1 METREAI
8 ERAHEADAVA
18 LHDVQ
23 SEKLGVVV
31 VAVLA
36 ALLAISSV
44 FGRRAVKDL
53 LLYQERSTDAANIAE
68 SNEVKARINETTL
81 LTLRVLAT
89 DPDTAA
95 SAEGEVA
102 ALERDIT
109 ERFQPEREAAER
121 RQEDADG
128 RQEDAERSYESLELS
143 ETMLQ
148 VAIVFVTIAVAVH
161 GRRML
166 LAGGGL
172 GLIGLVLLLDGFLH
186 FLPY

>member
-1 METREAI
+1 LETREAI
-8 ERAHEADAVA
+8 ERAHEADAAVRHGA
-18 LHDVQ
+18 Q
-23 SEKLGVVV
+23 SGKLGVVT

-36 ALLAISSV
+36 ALLAIASV
-44 FGRRAVKDL
+44 FGRRSVKDL
-53 LLYQERSTDAANIAE
+53 LLFQDRSTDAANIAE
-68 SNEVKARINETTL
+68 SNDVKARINETTL

-89 DPDTAA
+89 DPDTRA

-109 ERFQPEREAAER
+109 ERFTPEREAAVQ
-121 RQEDADG
+121 RQEDADR
-128 RQEDAERSYESLELS
+128 RQEEAERGYESFELS
-143 ETMLQ
+143 ETVLQ
-148 VAIVFVTIAVAVH
+148 VAIVFVTIAVAVQ
-161 GRRML
+161 GRRLL